1 MAEPV
6 TEPSL
11 EDKTL
16 NNMSDAI
23 ILIAMGHEVSH
34 SLDLIGGI
42 THGHAQSGISDH
54 VCIVTRITDTDDG
67 LGR

>member
-34 SLDLIGGI
+34 RLDLIGRI
-42 THGHAQSGISDH
+42 AHGYAQAGISDH
-54 VCIVTRITDTDDG
+54 VGIVTRITDTDDG